1 MKKLVKFTTREVVKE
16 VEAEIELPAYFCM
29 GDSLPSEA
37 KYGDY
42 FSKMVRITDAEK
54 RGASISATH
63 MIFSSAPSMYTR
75 SSIYEFCRSCHD
87 NTEVVQKWTQVPES
101 EWLAAVALLK
111 ADIDGKEVEGE

>member
-29 GDSLPSEA
+29 GNSLPSGA

-42 FSKMVRITDAEK
+42 FSSMVRITDAEK
-54 RGASISATH
+54 QGEMISASG
-63 MIFSSAPSMYTR
+63 IEDGCISFSRNP
-75 SSIYEFCRSCHD
+75 FGLD
-87 NTEVVQKWTQVPES
+87 EVIRDWTQVTES